1 MTTTAPETLYRE
13 RLWASVWFFL
23 ATALVIPATL
33 LVFFPISIGIGIGVA
48 ALLYAGCVAVLIA
61 NSAVLQVTSEAFY
74 AGRARL
80 PITFAGAATAYREPE
95 ATTQRGA
102 QLDTR
107 AWPLIRGWVSPVVR
121 VTVTDQ
127 DDPTPYWL
135 VSTRHP
141 EKLVEALDAARQ
153 RASETLR

>member
-1 MTTTAPETLYRE
+1 MTVTAPQTLYRE

-23 ATALVIPATL
+23 ATALVIPASL
-33 LVFFPISIGIGIGVA
+33 LVFFPISAGVGIAVA
-48 ALLYAGCVAVLIA
+48 ILLYAGCVAVLIV
-61 NSAVLQVTSEAFY
+61 NSAVLLVTTEAFH

-80 PITFAGAATAYREPE
+80 PIQFVGAVTAYREPD
-95 ATTQRGA
+95 ATVQRGA
-102 QLDTR
+102 QLDAR

-121 VTVTDQ
+121 VTVTDH

-141 EKLVEALDAARQ
+141 EKLVEALETARH
-153 RASETLR
+153 RATENL

>member
-1 MTTTAPETLYRE
+1 MTTAAPETLYRE

-33 LVFFPISIGIGIGVA
+33 LVFFPISIGVGVA
-48 ALLYAGCVAVLIA
+48 VAVLLYAGCVTVLIA
-61 NSAVLQVTSEAFY
+61 NSAVLQVTTEAFH

-80 PITFAGAATAYREPE
+80 PIAFIGAAAAYREPD

-102 QLDTR
+102 HLDTR

-127 DDPTPYWL
+127 QDPTPYWL

-141 EKLVEALDAARQ
+141 EELVKAL
-153 RASETLR
+153 ETATK

>member
-1 MTTTAPETLYRE
+1 MTVTAPQTLYRE

-23 ATALVIPATL
+23 ATALVIPASL
-33 LVFFPISIGIGIGVA
+33 LVFFPISAGVGIAVA
-48 ALLYAGCVAVLIA
+48 AVLYAGCVAVLLV
-61 NSAVLQVTSEAFY
+61 NSAVLLVTTEAFH

-80 PITFAGAATAYREPE
+80 PIRFVGAVTGYREPD
-95 ATTQRGA
+95 ATVQRGA
-102 QLDTR
+102 QLDAR

-121 VTVTDQ
+121 VTVTDH

-141 EKLVEALDAARQ
+141 EKLVDALAAARQ
-153 RASETLR
+153 RGTDSPE

>member
-1 MTTTAPETLYRE
+1 MTITAPETLYRE

-33 LVFFPISIGIGIGVA
+33 LVFFPISMAVGVVVA
-48 ALLYAGCVAVLIA
+48 VLLYAGCVAVLIA
-61 NSAVLQVTSEAFY
+61 NSAVLQVTTEAFH

-80 PITFAGAATAYREPE
+80 PIRFVGEADAFREPD

-127 DDPTPYWL
+127 QDPTPYWL

-141 EKLVEALDAARQ
+141 EKLVEALEAARQ
-153 RASETLR
+153 RAGGTLR

>member
-1 MTTTAPETLYRE
+1 MTITAPETLYRE

-23 ATALVIPATL
+23 ATALVIPASL
-33 LVFFPISIGIGIGVA
+33 LVFFPISAGAGIGVA
-48 ALLYAGCVAVLIA
+48 VLLYAGCVAVLIV
-61 NSAVLQVTSEAFY
+61 NSAVLKVTTEAFH

-80 PITFAGAATAYREPE
+80 PIEFVGAATAYREPD
-95 ATTQRGA
+95 ATAQRGA

-121 VTVTDQ
+121 ITVTDQ
-127 DDPTPYWL
+127 QDPTPYWL

-141 EKLVEALDAARQ
+141 EKLVEALEAARQ
-153 RASETLR
+153 RAAETL